1 MEMFNCVCSFSFQ
14 NIITMSSNNKDMTQA
29 RKYNITKTK
38 ISLSALRIPA
48 VKSFLDL
55 PPAVLES
62 IQDFAKHTHDYEKKV
77 PEGPRDNNEYIYI
90 CRTCGH
96 VQH

>member
-1 MEMFNCVCSFSFQ
+1 MRSFSFQ